1 MIKCKVDYKKI
12 SCLIIMVLLLLQD
25 ILQIYIQPLK
35 YTDELTAL
43 ILFLMAAVMIFKYPD
58 RLHKREKLIIPIL
71 FIYFVTGIIMQLNNN
86 YQPIKIAALDFYLNF
101 KFLCIYLGARVVFN
115 DTKVLKEKKG
125 ALITFLKASSI
136 VLFLIYILNY
146 IFKFFPMAEGRLG
159 FQSSWLMFSH
169 STYLIVYCVTV
180 IYLLTVNDYKR
191 NLPYIL
197 LNLMAIFLTA
207 KFKGIG
213 FIVAY
218 VALYAIFIWK
228 DRKVNFKQIIIAG
241 ILVSVALSP
250 LLYSRL
256 KIATQARPVMY
267 QTSVQ
272 IAKDYF
278 PLGTGYGTFASAFS
292 AKEYSPVYKL
302 YNINKVYGIS
312 EKKSSF
318 VCDAYWAMILGQTGV
333 IGFVLFIVILIIVCL
348 NIVKVKTS
356 FREKYILAIPL
367 LYLLISSF
375 GESSFSNIFGVSLF
389 FLFALH
395 LNEVEGL
402 SKNL

>member
-1 MIKCKVDYKKI
+1 MVKSRVDYKKI
-12 SCLIIMVLLLLQD
+12 SCLALIILLLLQD
-25 ILQIYIQPLK
+25 ILQIYIAPLK
-35 YTDELTAL
+35 YTDELSAL
-43 ILFLMAAVMIFKYPD
+43 ILFLIGAVVFVKQPD
-58 RLHKREKLIIPIL
+58 RLNKGEKIIIPIL
-71 FIYFVTGIIMQLNNN
+71 FIYFVTGIIMQVNNN
-86 YQPIKIAALDFYLNF
+86 YQPAKLAILDFYLNF
-101 KFLCIYLGARVVFN
+101 KFILIYLGTRVIFK
-115 DTKVLKEKKG
+115 DMTILKEKNG
-125 ALITFLKASSI
+125 FLIKFLKTSSVAI
-136 VLFLIYILNY
+136 IIIYILNY
-146 IFKFFPMAEGRLG
+146 IFKVFPMAEGRLG

-191 NLPYIL
+191 NIPYIL
-197 LNLMAIFLTA
+197 LNLAAIFLTA

-213 FIVAY
+213 FII
-218 VALYAIFIWK
+218 LYIILYGFFILK
-228 DRKVNFKQIIIAG
+228 DRKVNIKQLIIAG
-241 ILVSVALSP
+241 VIVCVALSP

-267 QTSVQ
+267 QTSME

-278 PLGTGYGTFASAFS
+278 PLGTGYATFASAMS

-302 YNINKVYGIS
+302 YNINRVYGIS

-318 VCDAYWAMILGQTGV
+318 VCDAYWAMVLGQTGV
-333 IGFVLFIVILIIVCL
+333 IGFVLLVAVLILIGL
-348 NIVKVKTS
+348 NIFRAETS
-356 FREKYILAIPL
+356 FREKYILAIPM

-395 LNEVEGL
+395 LNEVRV
-402 SKNL
+402 K

>member
-125 ALITFLKASSI
+125 GALITFLKASSI
-136 VLFLIYILNY
+136 VLILIYILNY

-218 VALYAIFIWK
+218 AALYAIFIWK

-241 ILVSVALSP
+241 YFSFRSLSP

-312 EKKSSF
+312 EKKS
-318 VCDAYWAMILGQTGV
+318 
-333 IGFVLFIVILIIVCL
+333 
-348 NIVKVKTS
+348 K
-356 FREKYILAIPL
+356 L
-367 LYLLISSF
+367 LYVMLI
-375 GESSFSNIFGVSLF
+375 GQ
-389 FLFALH
+389 
-395 LNEVEGL
+395 
-402 SKNL
+402 